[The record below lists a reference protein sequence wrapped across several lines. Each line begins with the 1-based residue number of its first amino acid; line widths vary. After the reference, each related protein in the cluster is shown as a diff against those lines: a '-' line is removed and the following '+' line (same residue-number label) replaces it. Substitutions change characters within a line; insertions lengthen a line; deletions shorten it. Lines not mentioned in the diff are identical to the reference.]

1 MPIIISNSL
10 IDLLDNNITLRS
22 KKCFY
27 CNKEDD
33 KNALPTVIAYD
44 AKNVVAKSQPTNWIA
59 KDKKITVCQIEV
71 CCDQSI
77 LLHLSVSLFAK
88 KQRTLINR
96 CLFCPIGG
104 HITTGI

>member
-22 KKCFY
+22 KKWFY
-27 CNKEDD
+27 YNKEDD
-33 KNALPTVIAYD
+33 KSALQTVIAYD
-44 AKNVVAKSQPTNWIA
+44 AKNVVAKSQPTNYIA

-71 CCDQSI
+71 CCAQSI
-77 LLHLSVSLFAK
+77 LLHLSVTMFAK

-96 CLFCPIGG
+96 YLFCPIGG
-104 HITTGI
+104 HIASGI